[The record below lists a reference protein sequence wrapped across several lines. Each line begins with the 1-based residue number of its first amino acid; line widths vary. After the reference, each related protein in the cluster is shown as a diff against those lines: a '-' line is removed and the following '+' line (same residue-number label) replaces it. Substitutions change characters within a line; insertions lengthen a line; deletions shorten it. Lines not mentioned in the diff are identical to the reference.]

1 MASTKP
7 SAVAI
12 EPKGIVTVLPE
23 FAPKGLFPSL
33 VREIPFEYIKFGS
46 KGTILPR
53 KVARFAYSDI
63 HTDLSRLPTLDRI
76 ITLFC
81 TDFGVDPCRLSFWFN
96 LYEDGNHYTPYHK
109 DSYECTV
116 YTISFG
122 GTREFLSKDEEGH
135 VTKYTLSD
143 GDLMLFDEEWN
154 ASHTH
159 SVPKRK
165 HQNDPRISMVIF
177 VQDL

>member
-1 MASTKP
+1 MSFLKP
-7 SAVAI
+7 SI
-12 EPKGIVTVLPE
+12 SDKPKGEITVLPE
-23 FAPKGLFPSL
+23 FAPKGLFSSL
-33 VREIPFEYIKFGS
+33 VKEIPFEFVKWGS
-46 KGTILPR
+46 RGSVLPR
-53 KVARFAYSDI
+53 KVAQFRYLDI
-63 HTDLSRLPTLDRI
+63 RSDLSRMPTLDTI
-76 ITLFC
+76 ITIFC
-81 TDFGVDPCRLSFWFN
+81 TEFAVDPRRLSFWFN

-135 VTKYTLSD
+135 VTKYKLND
-143 GDLMLFDEEWN
+143 GDLMIFDKEWN
-154 ASHTH
+154 AKHTH

-177 VQDL
+177 VC